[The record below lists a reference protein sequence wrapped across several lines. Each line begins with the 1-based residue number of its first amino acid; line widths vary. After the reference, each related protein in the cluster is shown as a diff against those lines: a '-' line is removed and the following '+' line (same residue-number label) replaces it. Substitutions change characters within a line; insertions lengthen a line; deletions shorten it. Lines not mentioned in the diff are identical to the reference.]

1 MVVISRYNED
11 VSWLEEYNF
20 DYIIYNKGN
29 ELDKKYNHINVE
41 NIGGNQRDIFQY
53 IYDNYDNLPDTMA
66 FIQAN
71 PFDHCNKSKFDKIIN
86 NNFFTSLES
95 YEDIVQGDSQILDEN
110 NEYMEI
116 NNSWYI
122 SSHNSSY
129 NQSCRYSSF
138 DGFMNSIFTNY
149 ESKRWNKFSPGSQ
162 YIITKQIAKFY
173 SKTFWKYLM
182 DLLDKNFITEGHIIE
197 RSLWMIFECR
207 LEPINELK

>member
-1 MVVISRYNED
+1 MIVISRYNED

-138 DGFMNSIFTNY
+138 DVFMNSIFTNY
-149 ESKRWNKFSPGSQ
+149 QSKGWNKFSPGSQ
-162 YIITKQIAKFY
+162 YIITKQIAKYY

>member
-1 MVVISRYNED
+1 MIVISRYNED
-11 VSWLEEYNF
+11 VSWLDEYNF
-20 DYIIYNKGN
+20 DYIIYNKGD
-29 ELDKKYNHINVE
+29 ELDNKYNHINVE

-53 IYDNYDNLPDTMA
+53 IVDNYDNLPEVIG

-71 PFDHCNKSKFDKIIN
+71 PFDHCNKNKFDKIIN

-95 YEDIVQGDSQILDEN
+95 YEDIIQGDSQILDEN

-122 SSHNSSY
+122 SSHNNSY

-138 DGFMNSIFTNY
+138 DVFMNSIFTNY
-149 ESKRWNKFSPGSQ
+149 QSKGWNKFSPGSQ
-162 YIITKQIAKFY
+162 YIITKQIAKYY